1 MLDSRF
7 KNVLVC
13 WWWNMANYEKLNIR
27 QNAVELSVDVY
38 KFMDNNENIQK
49 DFALK
54 DQIQRAS
61 LSIASNIAEGAD
73 RGTQKEF
80 NRFLYI
86 ARGSC
91 SELRTQM
98 IIIKKLWYISES
110 DFVLF
115 DKKIV
120 DLHKMINGMIQ
131 RVWKNVKDK

>member
-1 MLDSRF
+1 MS
-7 KNVLVC
+7 
-13 WWWNMANYEKLNIR
+13 NYEKLNIR
-27 QNAVELSVDVY
+27 QNAVDLSVDVY
-38 KFMDNNENIQK
+38 KFMNSNVYIQK

-61 LSIASNIAEGAD
+61 VSVASNIAEGAD

-91 SELRTQM
+91 SELKTQM
-98 IIIKKLWYISES
+98 VIVKKLWYIDDV
-110 DFVLF
+110 DFALF

-131 RVWKNVKDK
+131 RVWKNIENK

>member
-1 MLDSRF
+1 
-7 KNVLVC
+7 
-13 WWWNMANYEKLNIR
+13 MANYEKLNIR
-27 QNAVELSVDVY
+27 QNAVDLSVEVY
-38 KFMDNNENIQK
+38 KFMNNNPDIKK

-80 NRFLYI
+80 NRFLYV

-98 IIIKKLWYISES
+98 VIINKL
-110 DFVLF
+110 
-115 DKKIV
+115 
-120 DLHKMINGMIQ
+120 
-131 RVWKNVKDK
+131 

>member
-1 MLDSRF
+1 
-7 KNVLVC
+7 
-13 WWWNMANYEKLNIR
+13 MANYEKLNIR
-27 QNAVELSVDVY
+27 QNAVDLSVDVY
-38 KFMDNNENIQK
+38 KLMNKNANIQK

-80 NRFLYI
+80 NRFLYVD
-86 ARGSC
+86 RGSC

-98 IIIKKLWYISES
+98 IIIKRLWYINESE
-110 DFVLF
+110 FAVF

-131 RVWKNVKDK
+131 KVWKNIKDK

>member
-1 MLDSRF
+1 
-7 KNVLVC
+7 
-13 WWWNMANYEKLNIR
+13 MANYEKLNIR
-27 QNAVELSVDVY
+27 QNAVDLSVAIY
-38 KFMDNNENIQK
+38 KFMSNNTYIQK

-80 NRFLYI
+80 NRFLYV

-91 SELRTQM
+91 SELRTQ
-98 IIIKKLWYISES
+98 IIIMKKLWYINES

-131 RVWKNVKDK
+131 KVWKNIKDK

>member
-1 MLDSRF
+1 
-7 KNVLVC
+7 
-13 WWWNMANYEKLNIR
+13 MANYEKLNIR
-27 QNAVELSVDVY
+27 QNAVELSVDIY
-38 KFMDNNENIQK
+38 KFMNNNSDIKK

-54 DQIQRAS
+54 DQIQRS
-61 LSIASNIAEGAD
+61 SVSIASNIAEGAD

-98 IIIKKLWYISES
+98 LIIQKLWYISES
-110 DFVLF
+110 DFVSF

-131 RVWKNVKDK
+131 RVWKNIESK

>member
-38 KFMDNNENIQK
+38 KFMNNNENIQK

>member
-1 MLDSRF
+1 
-7 KNVLVC
+7 
-13 WWWNMANYEKLNIR
+13 MANYEKLNIR

-38 KFMDNNENIQK
+38 KFMNNNENIQK

>member
-1 MLDSRF
+1 
-7 KNVLVC
+7 
-13 WWWNMANYEKLNIR
+13 MANYEKLNIR
-27 QNAVELSVDVY
+27 QNAVDLSVEVY
-38 KFMDNNENIQK
+38 KFMNHNAHIQK

-80 NRFLYI
+80 SRFLYI

-98 IIIKKLWYISES
+98 IVIKKLWYISES

-115 DKKIV
+115 ENKIV
-120 DLHKMINGMIQ
+120 SLHKMINGMIQ
-131 RVWKNVKDK
+131 KVWKNVKS

>member
-1 MLDSRF
+1 MS
-7 KNVLVC
+7 
-13 WWWNMANYEKLNIR
+13 NYEKLNIR
-27 QNAVELSVDVY
+27 QNAVDLSVDVY
-38 KFMDNNENIQK
+38 KFMNSNIHIKK

-61 LSIASNIAEGAD
+61 ISIASNIAEGAD
-73 RGTQKEF
+73 RGIQKEF

-91 SELRTQM
+91 SELKTQ
-98 IIIKKLWYISES
+98 IVIIKKLWYINDA
-110 DFVLF
+110 DFILF

-131 RVWKNVKDK
+131 RVWKNIENK

>member
-1 MLDSRF
+1 
-7 KNVLVC
+7 
-13 WWWNMANYEKLNIR
+13 MANYEKLNIR
-27 QNAVELSVDVY
+27 QNAVQLSVDVY
-38 KFMDNNENIQK
+38 KFMNNNENIQK

>member
-1 MLDSRF
+1 M
-7 KNVLVC
+7 V
-13 WWWNMANYEKLNIR
+13 NYEKLNIR
-27 QNAVELSVDVY
+27 QNAVDLSVDVY
-38 KFMDNNENIQK
+38 KFMNNNTYIQK
-49 DFALK
+49 NFALK

-73 RGTQKEF
+73 RWTQKEF

-98 IIIKKLWYISES
+98 IIIKSLWYINES

-115 DKKIV
+115 DEKIV
-120 DLHKMINGMIQ
+120 NLHKMINGMIQ
-131 RVWKNVKDK
+131 RVWKNIKST

>member
-1 MLDSRF
+1 
-7 KNVLVC
+7 
-13 WWWNMANYEKLNIR
+13 MANYEKLNIR

-38 KFMDNNENIQK
+38 KFMNNNENIQK

-86 ARGSC
+86 ARGRC

-98 IIIKKLWYISES
+98 IIIKKL
-110 DFVLF
+110 
-115 DKKIV
+115 
-120 DLHKMINGMIQ
+120 
-131 RVWKNVKDK
+131 

>member
-1 MLDSRF
+1 
-7 KNVLVC
+7 
-13 WWWNMANYEKLNIR
+13 MANYEKLNIR
-27 QNAVELSVDVY
+27 QNAVDLSVDVY
-38 KFMDNNENIQK
+38 KFMNNNENIQK

-98 IIIKKLWYISES
+98 IIIKKLWYINES

-131 RVWKNVKDK
+131 RVWKNIKDK